1 MSRELDGG
9 REPRK
14 DPASRLISDQEQ
26 AGRLSDPLRFGPER
40 EPEPGA
46 PRQRR
51 PDWKKAS
58 ARKVRE
64 ATAEPERRED
74 AAPQGDGSQ
83 PVSEPVEGA
92 PPLDSRAAT
101 FPPDRAAEPVPQA
114 EHGEPP
120 GDPREAPRGPERL
133 EPRQGPA
140 ARLRFED
147 EAPADDP
154 GADTPKGPRPAGR
167 GPAYSQE
174 GGGNQPQEAPLG
186 QSVPKDGSGKFRMES
201 QQEQINRSKFR
212 MEKQGAKLDKAR
224 DRLAKQKPPKKKGLI
239 RKAAGAAGWTAHG
252 FVHGKIYENE
262 HENVGIEGAHRSEL
276 VGEAAGR
283 KLYRFAKRKV
293 REHPAK
299 AVQRAQSKFTKATA
313 DYHFRMAAQE
323 HPGLVKNPWQR
334 FLYKRR
340 LKQQYRKRAKEAA
353 QYGAAAAKK
362 TAVTTEKLATRT
374 VGFVK
379 RHPVGVLLALACLLI
394 VVLFQSCVSS
404 LAPLGSG
411 AGGDIGATTY
421 AAKDED
427 ILAAEAAYCDLE
439 AELQGYLD
447 SYTATHSYDEYHFD
461 LDEIEHDPYVLISIL
476 SALHEGEWTL
486 ADVEGTLADLFD
498 RQYILTEEV
507 VVETRYRT
515 ESRTD
520 SEGNSYTVQVPYDY
534 YICYVTLENFNLSH
548 LPVYMMGEDQL
559 ARYALYMATLGNRP
573 DLFPGSGYVDKYTQP
588 ADRYE
593 VPAEYMGDEK
603 FAALLTEAEKYVGYP
618 YVWGGSSPATS
629 FDCSGYLSWVLNQ
642 CGWNVGRLGATGL
655 YNYCTP
661 TSDPQ
666 PGDLVFFVGTYDTD
680 GVSHCGLYLG
690 DGMMLHCG
698 DPIGYANLNTSY
710 WQAHLYAYGRLP

>member
-1 MSRELDGG
+1 MSRERDGG

-411 AGGDIGATTY
+411 AGGGIGATTY